1 MCVRKLNT
9 RMKLYLIT
17 DYMENPLDE
26 FIEIYPH
33 GGLDDFYKVVQTM
46 PEVPKRVNPYE
57 TNR

>member
-1 MCVRKLNT
+1 
-9 RMKLYLIT
+9 MKLYLIT

-33 GGLDDFYKVVQTM
+33 GGLADFYKVVQTM

-57 TNR
+57 GA